1 MVDCLAAHLERLD
14 KWAGYRDVTD
24 LVLVLEQSTDYGED

>member
-1 MVDCLAAHLERLD
+1 MVDCLAAHLERL
-14 KWAGYRDVTD
+14 GYRDVTD